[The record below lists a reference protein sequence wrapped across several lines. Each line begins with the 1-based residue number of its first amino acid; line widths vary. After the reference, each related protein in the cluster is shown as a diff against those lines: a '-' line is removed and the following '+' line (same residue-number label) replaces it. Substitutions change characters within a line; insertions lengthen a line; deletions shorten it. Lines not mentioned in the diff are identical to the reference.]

1 MTYTTDKDKPH
12 PFIGKTKKLIDR
24 MPFLDSE
31 NIIEIW
37 EYSNYFFGIRT
48 SHKTSEEII
57 KIRNSDFAMSNNSF
71 DFLKKSSTFLN
82 IILNNINSCVLL
94 LNKEMRLTAF
104 NDALKTIFSNKKDEH
119 LIYKRCGEAIG
130 CAFQVEEQKD
140 CGMTSMCNDCELR
153 TSAVSSYEK
162 NENTFKKQF
171 SRPFYNA
178 DNQKIDK
185 KLQYSTHLFYYQKDK
200 YVVMIVEDIT
210 YLVQ

>member
-1 MTYTTDKDKPH
+1 MKEIKTPI
-12 PFIGKTKKLIDR
+12 FGKTKKLIDR
-24 MPFLDSE
+24 MPFLDSD
-31 NIIEIW
+31 NIVEIW
-37 EYSNYFFGIRT
+37 EYSYYFLGIRT
-48 SHKTSEEII
+48 GKKISEKVK
-57 KIRNSDFAMSNNSF
+57 KIRNSDYAISNNSF
-71 DFLKKSSTFLN
+71 DFLKNSNTFLN
-82 IILNNINSCVLL
+82 VVINNINSCILL

-153 TSAVSSYEK
+153 TSAISSYEK
-162 NENTFKKQF
+162 NENTYKKQF

-185 KLQYSTHLFYYQKDK
+185 QLQYSTHLFNYQKDK
-200 YVVMIVEDIT
+200 YVIMIVEDIT
-210 YLVQ
+210 NLVQ